1 MVALYPKVSNKSK
14 FGYNSSMITT
24 LNINEFLSNIDNNSL
39 LIDAR
44 SPEEYNESH
53 MKNAINLYALNDIE
67 RKEVGTLYKTSAFD
81 AKRLGASYIA
91 KNVSH
96 HLQHFL
102 STVTPKTKIFIYCAR
117 GGQRSGGIAT
127 ILDSI
132 GYRVYKLKGGYKSYR
147 HHVLKYLD
155 SFEQNNFII
164 LDGFTGSGKSI
175 ILKEFKEAIDLE
187 KLANHLGSS
196 FGAINGA
203 QPSQKQFQNSIY
215 DELQRTKEYDFVI
228 VEGES
233 KKIGRLHIPN
243 HFYNKILN
251 SPRIWIDSP
260 IHNRAQRI
268 LKDYEN
274 IDEKFFE
281 EAMQKISP
289 YIEKK
294 YALDAKK
301 AFYNGSKIECAKILL
316 EKYYDKVYKH
326 RGNYDT
332 VIAFKDI
339 KQATQEIK
347 NFAKSLKGYL

>member
-1 MVALYPKVSNKSK
+1 MVALYPNVSNKSK
-14 FGYNSSMITT
+14 FGYNSTMINT
-24 LNINEFLSNIDNNSL
+24 LNVNDFLNEMDESSL

-67 RKEVGTLYKTSAFD
+67 RKKVGTLYKTSAFD

-91 KNVSH
+91 KNVSY

-127 ILDSI
+127 ILENI

-147 HHVLKYLD
+147 HYVLEYLD
-155 SFEQNNFII
+155 SFEQDNFII
-164 LDGFTGSGKSI
+164 LDGLTGSGKSV
-175 ILKEFKEAIDLE
+175 ILREFENSIDLE

-215 DELQRTKEYDFVI
+215 DELQRTKKYDFVI

-233 KKIGRLHIPN
+233 KKIGKLHIPN
-243 HFYNKILN
+243 HLYNKILK

-260 IHNRAQRI
+260 IHDRAQRI
-268 LKDYEN
+268 LNDYEK

-281 EAMQKISP
+281 DAMQKISP

-301 AFYNGSKIECAKILL
+301 AFYNGNKIECAKILL

-332 VIAFKDI
+332 VITFKDI
-339 KQATQEIK
+339 RQVTQEIK
-347 NFAKSLKGYL
+347 YFAKSLKQ

>member
-1 MVALYPKVSNKSK
+1 
-14 FGYNSSMITT
+14 MINT
-24 LNINEFLSNIDNNSL
+24 LEIDDFLSKIDNNSL

-44 SPEEYNESH
+44 TPDEYRESH
-53 MKNAINLYALNDIE
+53 IKDAINLYALSDEE
-67 RKEVGTLYKTSAFD
+67 RKEVGTLYKKCAFD

-91 KNVSH
+91 KNVSY

-102 STVTPKTKIFIYCAR
+102 STVTPETKIFIYCAR

-147 HHVLKYLD
+147 NYVLEYLD
-155 SFEQNNFII
+155 SFKQDNFII
-164 LDGFTGSGKSI
+164 LDGLTGSGKSI
-175 ILKEFKEAIDLE
+175 ILKKFENSIDLE

-233 KKIGRLHIPN
+233 KKIGKLHIPS
-243 HFYNKILN
+243 HFYDKILK

-260 IHNRAQRI
+260 LDDRAKRI
-268 LKDYEN
+268 LKDYEK

-301 AFYNGSKIECAKILL
+301 AFYNGNKIECAKILL
-316 EKYYDKVYKH
+316 EKYYDKVYRH
-326 RGNYDT
+326 RGNYDIT
-332 VIAFKDI
+332 VRFDNISQVVND
-339 KQATQEIK
+339 IK
-347 NFAKSLKGYL
+347 NFALKRQKLSLQ